1 MLATSPSSHPSQATR
16 LRFSPTKGKAYQNSA
31 TSTRTSSPI
40 SSSSSDDGGDSGALA
55 RRRGRNVLMLNEL
68 VTDLEPCRGS
78 PTSDSSGMSSENTTR
93 YTASV
98 PQVMSFVQPIA
109 GGSGVT
115 QVSIQAGT
123 NQVADQN
130 MMRTSP
136 ASTSGDASQRIP
148 ACTSRL
154 GAAAAGGDAS
164 QRQPVG
170 RVSLGVAHIGGD
182 ASQRSPPGGERGF
195 GSTRPRTVIAQPH
208 AIPNPVADLAS
219 PLRHCGDQCWSVSNG
234 ILRGI
239 TGTSPAV
246 SSPDSSTSIRY
257 DASQR
262 SPTKA
267 FDASRET
274 IKSWLSGT
282 NGFLVSDI
290 DLAERLHAAAPESY
304 ED

>member
-16 LRFSPTKGKAYQNSA
+16 LCFSPTKGKAYQNSA

-195 GSTRPRTVIAQPH
+195 GSTRPRTMIAQPH

-219 PLRHCGDQCWSVSNG
+219 PG
-234 ILRGI
+234 ILRCI
-239 TGTSPAV
+239 IGTSPTV